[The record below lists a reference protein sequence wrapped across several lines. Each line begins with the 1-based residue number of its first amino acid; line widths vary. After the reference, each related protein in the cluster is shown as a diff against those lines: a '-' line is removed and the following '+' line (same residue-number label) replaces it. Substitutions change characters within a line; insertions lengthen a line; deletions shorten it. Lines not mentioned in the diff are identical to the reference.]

1 MKTAELPL
9 PDPTA
14 AASSMALVRQI
25 RAEIAATGGWMPFA
39 RYMELALYAPMLG
52 YYSGGAR
59 KFGRAGDFV
68 TAPELTPL
76 FAQTLAPVA
85 ETVMAESQ
93 PQILEFGAGTGRL
106 AADLLAELARREQPP
121 DQYCILDLSGE
132 LRERQ
137 YQTLRAQVP
146 KLIDRV
152 TWLDRLPTEFEG
164 LMLGNEVLDAMPV
177 HLMRWSDDEILER
190 GVVADAD
197 GGLGWADRL
206 ATGQALEVARR
217 LPVAQPYLSEVALAG
232 SAWVAQCGRMLTR
245 GALLLFDYGFSRAE
259 FYHPQRNTGTL
270 MCHYRHHA
278 HTDPLWLPGLND
290 ITAHV
295 EFTSLAEVAVA
306 SGLEMGGYTSQAAF
320 LMECGLLDNVA
331 ATGPTD
337 SVNYLRA
344 AAQVQKL
351 LSPTEMGELFKVIG
365 FTRELDA
372 MLPGFARGDRSHTL

>member
-1 MKTAELPL
+1 
-9 PDPTA
+9 
-14 AASSMALVRQI
+14 MALVRQI

-106 AADLLAELARREQPP
+106 AADLLAELARHEQPP

-177 HLMRWSDDEILER
+177 HLMRWSADEILER

-295 EFTSLAEVAVA
+295 DFTSLAEVAVA

>member
-1 MKTAELPL
+1 MKNAELPL

-106 AADLLAELARREQPP
+106 AADLLAELARHEQPP

-177 HLMRWSDDEILER
+177 HLMLWSDDEILER

-197 GGLGWADRL
+197 VGLRWADRL
-206 ATGQALEVARR
+206 ATGQALDVARR

-295 EFTSLAEVAVA
+295 DFTSLAEVAVA

-320 LMECGLLDNVA
+320 LMECGLLDNLA

-337 SVNYLRA
+337 SVDYLRA

>member
-1 MKTAELPL
+1 MKNAELPL

-106 AADLLAELARREQPP
+106 AADLLAELARHEQPP

-295 EFTSLAEVAVA
+295 DFTSLAEVAVA

-320 LMECGLLDNVA
+320 LMECGLLDNLA

-337 SVNYLRA
+337 SVDYLRA

-372 MLPGFARGDRSHTL
+372 MLPGFASGDRSHTL